1 MTVCV
6 KVDLTRS
13 LTSRRPTGDE
23 DSNKAKVTEG
33 RFICVM
39 RRAAACHKRAK
50 SHFEGD
56 LRLWTTKIPTN

>member
-6 KVDLTRS
+6 KADLTRS
-13 LTSRRPTGDE
+13 LVAGQKGMRTP
-23 DSNKAKVTEG
+23 NKAKVTEG
-33 RFICVM
+33 RFICLM